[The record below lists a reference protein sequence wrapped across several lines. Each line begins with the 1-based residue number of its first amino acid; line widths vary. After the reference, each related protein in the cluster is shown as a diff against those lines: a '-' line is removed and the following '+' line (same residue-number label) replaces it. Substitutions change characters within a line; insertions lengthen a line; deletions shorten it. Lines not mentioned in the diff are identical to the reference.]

1 MSENK
6 NLCLRLSYE
15 EYVAF
20 DSICK
25 EKGFSKTG
33 KIRELIRNLIKEEL
47 PSVKASAGEWAKIE
61 AAIKEIQRGEFLTFD
76 ELKQNL
82 REKEVDRQK
91 NRKDSRRK
99 DREPR
104 SKTSRENPP
113 SNRCT
118 PDQSVPRWCQE
129 NSRKI

>member
-1 MSENK
+1 MSEIK

-33 KIRELIRNLIKEEL
+33 KIRELIRNLVKEEL
-47 PSVKASAGEWAKIE
+47 PSVKASTGEWAKIE

-82 REKEVDRQK
+82 LEKEVDRQK

-99 DREPR
+99 YRGPR

-113 SNRCT
+113 ST
-118 PDQSVPRWCQE
+118 
-129 NSRKI
+129 

>member
-1 MSENK
+1 MSEIK
-6 NLCLRLSYE
+6 NLCLRLSNE

-25 EKGFSKTG
+25 EKGYSKTG

-61 AAIKEIQRGEFLTFD
+61 AAIQEIKRGEFLTFD

-82 REKEVDRQK
+82 REKEVGQQK
-91 NRKDSRRK
+91 NRKDSLRK
-99 DREPR
+99 
-104 SKTSRENPP
+104 
-113 SNRCT
+113 
-118 PDQSVPRWCQE
+118 
-129 NSRKI
+129 

>member
-1 MSENK
+1 MSEIK

-91 NRKDSRRK
+91 NRKDSLRK

-104 SKTSRENPP
+104 S
-113 SNRCT
+113 
-118 PDQSVPRWCQE
+118 
-129 NSRKI
+129 

>member
-61 AAIKEIQRGEFLTFD
+61 AAIKEIQQGEFLTFD

-82 REKEVDRQK
+82 LEKEVDRQK

-104 SKTSRENPP
+104 S
-113 SNRCT
+113 
-118 PDQSVPRWCQE
+118 
-129 NSRKI
+129 

>member
-1 MSENK
+1 MSEIK
-6 NLCLRLSYE
+6 NLCLRLSNE

-25 EKGFSKTG
+25 EKGYSKTG

-61 AAIKEIQRGEFLTFD
+61 AAIQEIQRGEFLTFD

-91 NRKDSRRK
+91 NRKDSLRK

-104 SKTSRENPP
+104 S
-113 SNRCT
+113 
-118 PDQSVPRWCQE
+118 
-129 NSRKI
+129 